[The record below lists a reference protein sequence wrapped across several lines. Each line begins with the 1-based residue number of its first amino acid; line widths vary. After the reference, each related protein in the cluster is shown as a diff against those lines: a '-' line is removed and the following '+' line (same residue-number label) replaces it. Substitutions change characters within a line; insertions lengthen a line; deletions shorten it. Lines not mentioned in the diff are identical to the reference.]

1 MQHEKYKKK
10 NTSSFGVCVVDNNKR
25 ETQMRERAYPME
37 DQSLSSSQGPEAVPQ
52 ENG

>member
-1 MQHEKYKKK
+1 MTSEICNMKSTKKK

-37 DQSLSSSQGPEAVPQ
+37 D
-52 ENG
+52 